1 MLSCGRPDTLWRCLD
16 SLVPIREA
24 VPSELI
30 IVDTGCPVDIRERM
44 AQYTDIIIPFTW
56 CDDFSAARNA
66 GLDAACGE
74 WFMYIDDDEY
84 FSDVRDIVTFFT
96 SGRYRDYHKACYI
109 QRNHHDAAGRT
120 WRDAWAGRMISMEPR
135 PVFKG
140 RIHEYLS
147 SPAGDGGGILL
158 HSVAE
163 HYGYVYETPEARQ
176 AHFLRNSTILLHMLA
191 EDPGDGRSRMQLI
204 YEYLGMEDA
213 TSALS
218 QCREGL
224 AAIEARSENDSVTAG
239 FFRVMEG
246 HALRL
251 LGQEREAL
259 SAVQSAMAGHPG
271 PYITARLCIH
281 GAALAYCL
289 EDATMAREYCTRYLS
304 IYDDIGND
312 ATLVYELGGRTMGD
326 CFTVDDRD
334 SIYELRIA
342 ADLDI
347 LSEKGDTAELSELR
361 LLFDEYLADVKA
373 LRALSPAITDTTG
386 TAAPA
391 GHYALSTPLS
401 ELMHACDERDA
412 AALKPLISVTAGAYP
427 PAAHAI
433 LRFVRLSTSKW

>member
-44 AQYTDIIIPFTW
+44 AEYTDIIIPFTW

-96 SGRYRDYHKACYI
+96 SGRYRDYHNACYI

-239 FFRVMEG
+239 FFRVTG
-246 HALRL
+246 PVW
-251 LGQEREAL
+251 AL
-259 SAVQSAMAGHPG
+259 SLLMVLGGLAALIFGGRRGRISRPGSVSTAPRSHTAWRTPPWRANTARAISLYMMTSAMM
-271 PYITARLCIH
+271 RLSYTSW
-281 GAALAYCL
+281 AA
-289 EDATMAREYCTRYLS
+289 E
-304 IYDDIGND
+304 
-312 ATLVYELGGRTMGD
+312 
-326 CFTVDDRD
+326 
-334 SIYELRIA
+334 
-342 ADLDI
+342 
-347 LSEKGDTAELSELR
+347 
-361 LLFDEYLADVKA
+361 
-373 LRALSPAITDTTG
+373 PWG
-386 TAAPA
+386 TASLWMTVTVSMSCASRLTWISSPKRVIPRSS
-391 GHYALSTPLS
+391 LS
-401 ELMHACDERDA
+401 
-412 AALKPLISVTAGAYP
+412 
-427 PAAHAI
+427 
-433 LRFVRLSTSKW
+433 